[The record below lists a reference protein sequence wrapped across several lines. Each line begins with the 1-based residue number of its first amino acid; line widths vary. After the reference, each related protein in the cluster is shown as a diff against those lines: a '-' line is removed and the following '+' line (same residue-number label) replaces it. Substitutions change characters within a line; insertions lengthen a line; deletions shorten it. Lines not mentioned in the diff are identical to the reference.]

1 MDIFKNHLKNNNSS
15 DLSGI
20 NGIKAYTKMNN
31 KNVTIHI
38 VDDDPSMLKYLSE
51 LVSTINYSSQTYGSA
66 NDFLS
71 SYQDDGHG
79 CLILDLRLPDIN
91 GLELQQQLASNNI
104 DLPVIMISGF
114 GDVSTA
120 VKAMKAGIL
129 DFLEKPFKGQD
140 LLDMVRKAVNKH
152 TIERDKNNTQNI
164 TLGHIN
170 SLTKREKEVM
180 DHVVTGTLN
189 KGIAKH
195 LGISIKTVEVHR
207 ANVMAKMKATSIAD
221 LVRMSLELKN
231 K

>member
-152 TIERDKNNTQNI
+152 TIERDKNNNQNI

-207 ANVMAKMKATSIAD
+207 ANVMAKMKATSIED
-221 LVRMSLELKN
+221 LVRMSLDLKN

>member
-1 MDIFKNHLKNNNSS
+1 
-15 DLSGI
+15 
-20 NGIKAYTKMNN
+20 MNN
-31 KNVTIHI
+31 KNATIHI

-51 LVSTINYSSQTYGSA
+51 LVSTINYKSQTYDSA
-66 NDFLS
+66 NDFLN
-71 SYQDDGHG
+71 SYSDDGHG

-91 GLELQQQLASNNI
+91 GLELQQQLASHNI

-140 LLDMVRKAVNKH
+140 LLDLIHNAVKKH
-152 TIERDKNNTQNI
+152 KTERDKSTNQNV
-164 TLGHIN
+164 TLAHIN

-189 KGIAKH
+189 KDIAKQ

-207 ANVMAKMKATSIAD
+207 ANVMTKMEATSIAD
-221 LVRMSLELKN
+221 LVRMSLEIEN
-231 K
+231 S